1 MCVYNSDI
9 PSCQDLVVRYS
20 IAEFHQ
26 YCRLLFSWVT
36 SLTFSVLQCAAEER
50 QQHFDALTR
59 YRQDVS
65 DCESRVTSLTCFVLQ
80 RAAEERQQHVD
91 ALTRYRQ
98 DVSDYESWLAQARVD
113 ASVDAMVSLDT
124 TYLKEQK
131 RENKVGR

>member
-26 YCRLLFSWVT
+26 YCRLLFLWVT
-36 SLTFSVLQCAAEER
+36 SLTFSVLQC
-50 QQHFDALTR
+50 
-59 YRQDVS
+59 
-65 DCESRVTSLTCFVLQ
+65 
-80 RAAEERQQHVD
+80 AAEERQQHVD